1 VRTLEWLDAGTTR
14 LFGLVAALPSLAEP
28 SLLDGWTRHTLVAH
42 LALNARAL
50 HNLVDWART
59 GVETP
64 MYPSPDARA
73 ADIAA
78 LAARPEA
85 EVRQSMVDNDAAF
98 QTALRSLPE
107 SQFSATVRTAQGR
120 TIPVSEVPWMRNR
133 EVWVHAVDLNAGA
146 TFEEI
151 PADVLAALLDDA
163 SSLMSTRP
171 EAAPVAAHATDVDRT
186 WSFGPAPVEVVTG
199 PLAQVCAWALG
210 RRTVPEWP
218 TLPRWL

>member
-1 VRTLEWLDAGTTR
+1 MRTLEWLDAGTTR
-14 LFGLVAALPSLAEP
+14 LFDLVSALPSLAAP

-64 MYPSPDARA
+64 MYPDADVRA
-73 ADIAA
+73 TDIAT

-85 EVRQSMVDNDAAF
+85 EVRQSMLDTDAAF
-98 QTALRSLPE
+98 QAALRSLPP
-107 SQFSATVRTAQGR
+107 SAFSAPVRTAQGR
-120 TIPVSEVPWMRNR
+120 SIPASEIPWMRNR
-133 EVWVHAVDLNAGA
+133 EVWVHAIDLDAGA
-146 TFEEI
+146 TFSEI

-171 EAAPVAAHATDVDRT
+171 AAARVTAHATDVDRT
-186 WSFGPAPVEVVTG
+186 WSFGPSPVEVVSG